1 MRSYSLTKHPPTPAC
16 KGSTSEVEK
25 RGVRTYCRK
34 SDVYS
39 GHILKSI
46 GHSSCVRVSFAHY
59 NSIDEVKVFLRKF
72 SDVLKDAH

>member
-1 MRSYSLTKHPPTPAC
+1 MLSECFKIYQFFLVNDRHFLSSERGMDLTTVKNAI
-16 KGSTSEVEK
+16 
-25 RGVRTYCRK
+25 
-34 SDVYS
+34 YS